1 MQILIW
7 GDEMKRKISICI
19 IVLLAVIVL
28 ILAFT
33 NTKKEAI
40 PEETGTLEVTEDSET
55 VLAANT
61 DHHIHY
67 AYLVRAKDQ
76 KLVVYCSDGKTIY
89 FETGIAVRSLSES
102 MQQKAEDGIGFFTEA
117 DLYDFLEGYSS

>member
-7 GDEMKRKISICI
+7 GDKMKRKISICI

-33 NTKKEAI
+33 NTKKESI

-61 DHHIHY
+61 DYIHY

-117 DLYDFLEGYSS
+117 DLYDFLESYSS

>member
-33 NTKKEAI
+33 NTKKESI

-55 VLAANT
+55 VLA
-61 DHHIHY
+61 
-67 AYLVRAKDQ
+67 AKDQ

-117 DLYDFLEGYSS
+117 DLYDFLESYSS

>member
-1 MQILIW
+1 M
-7 GDEMKRKISICI
+7 
-19 IVLLAVIVL
+19 
-28 ILAFT
+28 
-33 NTKKEAI
+33 
-40 PEETGTLEVTEDSET
+40 TEDSET

-61 DHHIHY
+61 DYIHY

-102 MQQKAEDGIGFFTEA
+102 MQQKAEDGIGFLRKRICMIFWKAIPAEELT
-117 DLYDFLEGYSS
+117 

>member
-19 IVLLAVIVL
+19 IVLIAVIVL
-28 ILAFT
+28 IILFT
-33 NTKKEAI
+33 NEKKETM
-40 PEETGTLEVTEDSET
+40 PKETETLEVTEETET
-55 VLAANT
+55 VLPANT
-61 DHHIHY
+61 DNIHY
-67 AYLVRAKDQ
+67 AYLVKAREQ
-76 KLVVYCSDGKTIY
+76 KLVVYCSDGETVY

-117 DLYDFLEGYSS
+117 DLYDFLESYSS